1 MNAPVEKPSASAAG
15 ARTLA
20 WDGPT
25 RLFKWSLVLLV
36 FDGWLSNAVGGAYP
50 AWHKW
55 NGYLA
60 LTLILFRV
68 LWGFVGGSTARFTNF
83 IALPGRAFAYLRATL
98 AGRPQKYLGHN
109 PLGGWMVM
117 ALLGLVG
124 LQAVSGLF
132 AADEDRLVIDG
143 PFVKFVSDATVSFA
157 AKWHHRIF
165 DAIEILVLLHVAANL
180 FATFVKREPLIQGMA
195 TGYKP
200 VEPYADEARA
210 RPGSWAAAATCLAI
224 AAAVVFGGILAAGG
238 RL

>member
-1 MNAPVEKPSASAAG
+1 MSNLSI
-15 ARTLA
+15 
-20 WDGPT
+20 
-25 RLFKWSLVLLV
+25 LLV
-36 FDGWLSNAVGGAYP
+36 SLGLVAQSSL
-50 AWHKW
+50 
-55 NGYLA
+55 LA
-60 LTLILFRV
+60 LPVALVVLSYSGRSVRIRATRERV
-68 LWGFVGGSTARFTNF
+68 VLTAVD
-83 IALPGRAFAYLRATL
+83 GRATL
-98 AGRPQKYLGHN
+98 VALG
-109 PLGGWMVM
+109 
-117 ALLGLVG
+117 LLGLVG

-210 RPGSWAAAATCLAI
+210 RPGSWAAAAVCLAI